1 MLRYI
6 IVFRNGKYERWEWA
20 ENFGIVLVLLVYTW
34 PTYLVDVTSPTPTAT
49 AASPC
54 TDKTSGNNACFC
66 TYLLSLIYLTTA
78 PKGATL

>member
-1 MLRYI
+1 MG
-6 IVFRNGKYERWEWA
+6 NMKYEKWT
-20 ENFGIVLVLLVYTW
+20 ENFGIVLVLLVYTL
-34 PTYLVDVTSPTPTAT
+34 PTYLVDVTSPTTTAT